1 MIKSY
6 DFYYFAM
13 KNYNFLKMAI
23 NCESDDYDSMVVLCQ
38 QFLEYYLKH
47 LLEVTQGKSVRHH
60 KLALLANQLGFSE
73 LDKYE
78 DFFRKV
84 QEYSFDKRYPGE
96 CYVLT
101 TKEEFES
108 TFRTTEEVKLNLK
121 VLLDLNNKVFLIT
134 LKSSLQF
141 NKHPNRAD

>member
-1 MIKSY
+1 MDDKY
-6 DFYYFAM
+6 DYYYFAM

-47 LLEVTQGKSVRHH
+47 LLEVTQGKSARHH

-84 QEYSFDKRYPGE
+84 QEYYFDKRYPGE

-101 TKEEFES
+101 KKEEFES
-108 TFRTTEEVKLNLK
+108 TFRTTEEVKLI
-121 VLLDLNNKVFLIT
+121 LDKILEKSKGTVRFEQQGLFNNFK
-134 LKSSLQF
+134 K
-141 NKHPNRAD
+141 

>member
-1 MIKSY
+1 
-6 DFYYFAM
+6 M

-47 LLEVTQGKSVRHH
+47 LLEVTQGKSARHH

-78 DFFRKV
+78 DFF
-84 QEYSFDKRYPGE
+84 
-96 CYVLT
+96 
-101 TKEEFES
+101 
-108 TFRTTEEVKLNLK
+108 
-121 VLLDLNNKVFLIT
+121 
-134 LKSSLQF
+134 
-141 NKHPNRAD
+141 